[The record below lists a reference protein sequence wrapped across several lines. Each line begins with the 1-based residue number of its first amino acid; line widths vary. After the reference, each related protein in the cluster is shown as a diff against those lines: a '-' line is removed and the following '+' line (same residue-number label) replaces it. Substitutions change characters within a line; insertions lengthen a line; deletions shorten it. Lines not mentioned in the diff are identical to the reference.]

1 MSGIKIKR
9 MKVLLVTQYF
19 YPENFKSND
28 IAFELAKR
36 GYDVDVLA
44 GIPNYPEGK
53 YYNGFGLFRKRIEK
67 INGVKVFRSIQ
78 ISRGQNKQWRLAI
91 NYLSFA
97 FFASIWALFL
107 SIFKHYDCVIVH
119 APSPI
124 TQALPAVIVKKI
136 KSIPLYLWVL
146 DLWPEAMKS
155 GGGIQNK
162 HILTGIENMVKFI
175 YNNST
180 NILISSEEFRI
191 PILRKGNYNEKI
203 EYFPNWSEDLLLMPQ
218 NHKIPVLPKGFII
231 MIAGNLGISQ
241 DLDAVLK
248 AAMEMKDDKNIK
260 WVLVGDGSKKKWI
273 EDAIVENNLQDNVF
287 TLGRFPFEAM
297 PTFFKSANALLLTLS
312 GEYSDLK
319 LVVPARLQSYM
330 AAGRPVLAMID
341 GAGADLILKANCGY
355 AVKSGDY
362 ISLARIIREKVF
374 SDLEAFEKLGLNGR
388 KYFEKHFQK
397 DKCINHLCKIIN
409 SK

>member
-1 MSGIKIKR
+1 

-36 GYDVDVLA
+36 GYDVDVLT
-44 GIPNYPEGK
+44 GIPNYPEGR
-53 YYNGFGLFRKRIEK
+53 YYKGFGLFKKRVEK
-67 INGVKVFRSIQ
+67 INGVRVYRSFQ
-78 ISRGQNKQWRLAI
+78 FSRGQNKQWRLAL

-107 SIFKHYDCVIVH
+107 SLYKHYDCVIVH

-124 TQALPAVIVKKI
+124 IQALPAVLVKKLQR
-136 KSIPLYLWVL
+136 IPLYLWVL
-146 DLWPEAMKS
+146 DLWPEALQS

-162 HILTGIENMVKFI
+162 QILSTIENVVKFI

-180 NILISSEEFRI
+180 NILISSEEFKT
-191 PILRKGNYNEKI
+191 PILRKGNYNKKI
-203 EYFPNWSEDLLLMPQ
+203 EYFPNWSDDLLLMPQ
-218 NHKIPVLPKGFII
+218 NHKIPSLPKGFII

-241 DLDAVLK
+241 DLEAVLK
-248 AAMEMKDDKNIK
+248 AAIELKDDKNIK
-260 WVLVGDGSKKKWI
+260 WVLVGDGSKKRWI
-273 EDAIVENNLQDNVF
+273 DEAIAENNLQDNVF
-287 TLGRFPFEAM
+287 TLGRFPFEAL

-330 AAGRPVLAMID
+330 AAGRPVLGMID
-341 GAGADLILKANCGY
+341 GAGADLIRKANCGY
-355 AVKSGDY
+355 VVNSGDY
-362 ISLARIIREKVF
+362 ISLVSTIQKKVF
-374 SDLEAFEKLGLNGR
+374 TDLEAFEKLGSNGR

-397 DKCINHLCKIIN
+397 EKCIDHLCEII
-409 SK
+409 KKK

>member
-1 MSGIKIKR
+1 

-19 YPENFKSND
+19 YPENFKSNN
-28 IAFELAKR
+28 IAFELKKR

-44 GIPNYPEGK
+44 GIPNYPEGR
-53 YYNGFGLFRKRIEK
+53 YYKGFGLFRKRVEK
-67 INGVKVFRSIQ
+67 INGVRVYRVFQ
-78 ISRGQNKQWRLAI
+78 ISRGQNKKWRLAL
-91 NYLSFA
+91 NYLSFSI
-97 FFASIWALFL
+97 FASIWALFL
-107 SIFKHYDCVIVH
+107 SLFKHYDCVIVH

-124 TQALPAVIVKKI
+124 TQALPAVLVKKLQR
-136 KSIPLYLWVL
+136 IPLYLWVL
-146 DLWPEAMKS
+146 DLWPEALQS

-162 HILTGIENMVKFI
+162 QILTAVNKIVKYI
-175 YNNST
+175 YNNSDKV
-180 NILISSEEFRI
+180 LISSEEFRP
-191 PILRKGNYNEKI
+191 PILRQGNYNEKI

-218 NHKIPVLPKGFII
+218 NHKIPALPKGFII

-248 AAMEMKDDKNIK
+248 AAMEMKDDNNIR
-260 WVLVGDGSKKKWI
+260 WVLVGDGSKKRWI
-273 EDAIVENNLQDNVF
+273 DDAIVENNLQNSVF

-297 PTFFKSANALLLTLS
+297 PTFFKSADALLLTLS

-362 ISLARIIREKVF
+362 ISLAETIRGKVL
-374 SDLEAFEKLGLNGR
+374 SDLESFEQLGLNGR
-388 KYFEKHFQK
+388 KYFENHFQK
-397 DKCINHLCKIIN
+397 EKCINHLCEII
-409 SK
+409 SKKATIC

>member
-1 MSGIKIKR
+1 

-19 YPENFKSND
+19 SPENFKSND

-36 GYDVDVLA
+36 GYDIDVLT

-53 YYNGFGLFRKRIEK
+53 YYKGFGLFRKRVEK
-67 INGVKVFRSIQ
+67 INGVRVYRSFQ
-78 ISRGQNKQWRLAI
+78 FSRGQNKQWRLAL

-107 SIFKHYDCVIVH
+107 SLFKHYDCVIVH

-124 TQALPAVIVKKI
+124 IQALPGILVKKI
-136 KSIPLYLWVL
+136 QRIPLYLWVL
-146 DLWPEAMKS
+146 DLWPEAMQS

-162 HILTGIENMVKFI
+162 RILTTIENIVKFI
-175 YNNST
+175 YTNST

-191 PILRKGNYNEKI
+191 PILKKGNYNEKI
-203 EYFPNWSEDLLLMPQ
+203 EYFPNWSEDLLFMRQ
-218 NHKIPVLPKGFII
+218 DFDIPALPKGFII
-231 MIAGNLGISQ
+231 MLAGNLGKSQ

-248 AAMEMKDDKNIK
+248 AAMEMKNSNNIK
-260 WVLVGDGSKKKWI
+260 WVLIGDGSKKSWI
-273 EDAIVENNLQDNVF
+273 DDAIVKKDLQDNVF
-287 TLGRFPFEAM
+287 TLGRFPFEYM
-297 PTFFKSANALLLTLS
+297 PTFFKSADALLITLS
-312 GEYSDLK
+312 GEYPDLK

-341 GAGADLILKANCGY
+341 GAGADLIHKANCGY
-355 AVKSGDY
+355 SVKSGDY
-362 ISLARIIREKVF
+362 ISLARIIRDKVF
-374 SDLEAFEKLGLNGR
+374 SDLETFEKLGLNGR

-397 DKCINHLCKIIN
+397 NKCINHLCKIID